1 MEIQDF
7 KPEQAA
13 EKPDVEDAAAVK
25 EVAEA
30 TVGVAV
36 EESVE
41 EEAPVVEDVT
51 VEDEVT
57 VEEEPVPIIEGTS
70 PAELIN
76 SLVELKDQFKA
87 AGLRP
92 LQNVVVSYLNQ
103 GAAIVNG
110 LTESLEGKKKKDK

>member
-36 EESVE
+36 EE
-41 EEAPVVEDVT
+41 EAPVEN
-51 VEDEVT
+51 EVI
-57 VEEEPVPIIEGTS
+57 VEEEPVLTVEDEIKPIS
-70 PAELIN
+70 PTELVE
-76 SLVELKDQFKA
+76 SLTELKDRAKA
-87 AGLRP
+87 AGIRP
-92 LQNVVVSYLNQ
+92 AQAMLSSYISQGLAVVD
-103 GAAIVNG
+103 G
-110 LTESLEGKKKKDK
+110 LLESLEGPKKKKDE